1 MLGWSGKHKI
11 DQQPRTVSVWDQLL
25 KGLKQVLIRET
36 FYGVEKGTNII
47 KMILEQGNFFP
58 GLDVIEGMRQR
69 RVSHVV
75 WGVGVGGGELAVV
88 MELGCCW
95 GHTRERGRA
104 LSRMPDPGIQ

>member
-25 KGLKQVLIRET
+25 KGLKRVLIRET
-36 FYGVEKGTNII
+36 FCGVEKGTNII

-58 GLDVIEGMRQR
+58 GLDVIEGMRQQ

-75 WGVGVGGGELAVV
+75 QGAAGGGGGELPVV
-88 MELGCCW
+88 MELGCC
-95 GHTRERGRA
+95 
-104 LSRMPDPGIQ
+104 